1 MIQHVMV
8 VRYCVGRSLARC
20 VLSLLHH
27 GLEPGHKFW
36 RMNALGL
43 RVCWS
48 SNSTC
53 GNSRGKSRVLGAD
66 DIRCLPGIAV
76 SPGSLVL
83 PSGAVG
89 CVSSVATSGARRGLC
104 PRLQGPAPFGI
115 TSGEKQIGDGSRGSS
130 KLDAFPSFFSRLDP
144 PEG

>member
-1 MIQHVMV
+1 MPWVSEYAGAQIP
-8 VRYCVGRSLARC
+8 RAGI
-20 VLSLLHH
+20 
-27 GLEPGHKFW
+27 PGE
-36 RMNALGL
+36 NP
-43 RVCWS
+43 
-48 SNSTC
+48 
-53 GNSRGKSRVLGAD
+53 RVLGAD

-89 CVSSVATSGARRGLC
+89 CVSSVVTSGAQRGLC

-130 KLDAFPSFFSRLDP
+130 KLDAFLSFFSRLDP
-144 PEG
+144 LEG